1 MLRRAIPVCKIKSE
15 KKLISGGRKM
25 TSKVKTVNFDFTG
38 IFEKE
43 ERHPSKFLVF
53 TYMNKDFELKS

>member
-1 MLRRAIPVCKIKSE
+1 
-15 KKLISGGRKM
+15 M

>member
-1 MLRRAIPVCKIKSE
+1 
-15 KKLISGGRKM
+15 M

-43 ERHPSKFLVF
+43 ERHPSTKFLVF